1 MAGHSAATRRS
12 RYTDLNKAKLKIVLS
27 FRKLRQVE
35 AHPAQQGYDIDDFTK
50 KYPDFLAD
58 DDNDGADEDEDGD
71 DDVHRAIDESASTET
86 QDVRRTRF
94 ARPTPRRSL
103 GEKFFFF

>member
-27 FRKLRQVE
+27 LRKLRQVE
-35 AHPAQQGYDIDDFTK
+35 AHPARQCSTIADFTT
-50 KYPDFLAD
+50 KYPAFIAENGD
-58 DDNDGADEDEDGD
+58 D
-71 DDVHRAIDESASTET
+71 DDVHTVIVESASTET

-94 ARPTPRRSL
+94 AKPALPRLL
-103 GEKFFFF
+103 G